1 MAEKKISEL
10 ETATLPE
17 MVSAGGYVPVAQAGV
32 ATFKVPASDFAG
44 GGSLFWVTPGTT
56 TVEDLEAAI
65 ADGLIP
71 VCHGS
76 ADVQGSIGSA
86 TYVYGYKKNG
96 YHYFISWTWETNTDG
111 KYVPTMFW
119 MSFRR
124 SNGAWAAGYDYIQLE
139 LTAGDGIKISDNGE
153 ISVKLGTGLDFE
165 ENGGVKVISLDT
177 EAVEVVEAVQKLE
190 KDIDT
195 KLTTNMNM
203 AEIDEIYDFA
213 DSSTYSSVNGGF
225 LLAQAFTVP
234 INNCLRIDD
243 TLLGVYAKQ
252 NYGTPVILGLYEF
265 NFDGNNGTGQTL
277 WVGDTG
283 PVDISAGRN
292 EFPLKHL
299 RATEQ
304 ELLAS
309 RVYYA
314 ALYLPASR
322 TASGLLLAGAP
333 RYGATNGNINA
344 IPKFTTLS
352 DNLSVDVTDPTSS
365 IENVGPWS
373 SGYNERPEVPRFFMQ
388 IRNREGGS
396 VVPTDPFDNLASY
409 TLGTSTLSTM
419 GFQTA
424 PQSNGVL
431 FKKVIPN
438 KSVTVKKWS
447 WTDDQQNGSYGFGW
461 LVTDSTMDA
470 ITSQN
475 DVTITDVD
483 NGDGTYTHTAT
494 HATGIALSNA
504 VYWFPVHGF
513 TSNLLNSVA
522 GVYTGANTDDLRLC
536 DSGYNVQYGPSYDVN
551 TANAF
556 LQLTDS
562 DNNIWTI

>member
-1 MAEKKISEL
+1 MADKKISEL
-10 ETATLPE
+10 ETATLSDVVE
-17 MVSAGGYVPVAQAGV
+17 AGYVPVAVPNTG
-32 ATFKVPASDFAG
+32 TFKVPVSALVI
-44 GGSLFWVTPGTT
+44 GGSNFYEVVYGETTRSQIDDALTHGLTPIIKETNASGGYYFHLFSG
-56 TVEDLEAAI
+56 
-65 ADGLIP
+65 
-71 VCHGS
+71 GS
-76 ADVQGSIGSA
+76 TSNGFSFSRVLNDGSISVYFLNTQDVWTSS
-86 TYVYGYKKNG
+86 TYD
-96 YHYFISWTWETNTDG
+96 HF
-111 KYVPTMFW
+111 
-119 MSFRR
+119 
-124 SNGAWAAGYDYIQLE
+124 E
-139 LTAGDGIKISDNGE
+139 LTAGDGIDISNDGK
-153 ISVKLGTGLDFE
+153 ISVKLGTGLVFGND
-165 ENGGVKVISLDT
+165 GGVKVISLDT
-177 EAVEVVEAVQKLE
+177 ETVEVVEAVQKLE
-190 KDIDT
+190 NDIDT
-195 KLTTNMNM
+195 KLTTNMSM
-203 AEIDEIYDFA
+203 ADIDEIYDFA

-234 INNCLRIDD
+234 INNGLRIDD

-265 NFDGNNGTGQTL
+265 NFDGNNGTGQTI

-322 TASGLLLAGAP
+322 NASGLLLAGAP

-365 IENVGPWS
+365 IENVGPWG
-373 SGYNERPEVPRFFMQ
+373 SGYNEHPEIPRFFMQ

-536 DSGYNVQYGPSYDVN
+536 DSGYNVQYGTSYDVT

>member
-1 MAEKKISEL
+1 MADKKISEL
-10 ETATLPE
+10 ETATLSDVVE
-17 MVSAGGYVPVAQAGV
+17 AGYVPVAVPNTG
-32 ATFKVPASDFAG
+32 TFKVPVSALVI
-44 GGSLFWVTPGTT
+44 GGSNFYEVVYGETTRSQIDDALTHGLTPIIKETNASGGYYFHLFSG
-56 TVEDLEAAI
+56 
-65 ADGLIP
+65 
-71 VCHGS
+71 GS
-76 ADVQGSIGSA
+76 TSNGFSFSRVLNDGSISVYFLNTQDVWTSS
-86 TYVYGYKKNG
+86 TYD
-96 YHYFISWTWETNTDG
+96 HF
-111 KYVPTMFW
+111 
-119 MSFRR
+119 
-124 SNGAWAAGYDYIQLE
+124 E
-139 LTAGDGIKISDNGE
+139 LTAGDGIDISNDGK
-153 ISVKLGTGLDFE
+153 ISVKLGTGLVFGND
-165 ENGGVKVISLDT
+165 GGVKVISLDT
-177 EAVEVVEAVQKLE
+177 ETVEVVEAVQKLE
-190 KDIDT
+190 NDIDT
-195 KLTTNMNM
+195 KLTTNMSM
-203 AEIDEIYDFA
+203 ADIDEVYDFA

-234 INNCLRIDD
+234 INNGLRIDD

-265 NFDGNNGTGQTL
+265 NFDGNNGTGQTI

-322 TASGLLLAGAP
+322 NASGLLLAGAP

-373 SGYNERPEVPRFFMQ
+373 SGYNEHPEIPRFFMQ

-536 DSGYNVQYGPSYDVN
+536 DSGYNVQYGTSYDVT

>member
-1 MAEKKISEL
+1 MADKKISEL
-10 ETATLPE
+10 EAATLAD
-17 MVSAGGYVPVAQAGV
+17 VIAAGGFVPVAVPNTG
-32 ATFKVPASDFAG
+32 TLKVPVSEISPDGVRKFIARYEEGDIVWPDADDVVTAINNGERVEIVCENPVNYCTRFGLCAFKTDFVYRFLAEENG
-44 GGSLFWVTPGTT
+44 LFCSLS
-56 TVEDLEAAI
+56 LEYN
-65 ADGLIP
+65 D
-71 VCHGS
+71 
-76 ADVQGSIGSA
+76 
-86 TYVYGYKKNG
+86 
-96 YHYFISWTWETNTDG
+96 ISEMWSWDT
-111 KYVPTMFW
+111 KIVKCLQ
-119 MSFRR
+119 S
-124 SNGAWAAGYDYIQLE
+124 
-139 LTAGDGIKISDNGE
+139 GDGIQISDNGE

-165 ENGGVKVISLDT
+165 NDGGVKVISLDT

-190 KDIDT
+190 NDIDT
-195 KLTTNMNM
+195 KLTTNMSV
-203 AEIDEIYDFA
+203 ADIDEIYDFA

-234 INNCLRIDD
+234 INNGLRIDD

-283 PVDISAGRN
+283 PVTISAGRN

-299 RATEQ
+299 RSTEQ
-304 ELLAS
+304 ELLS
-309 RVYYA
+309 SCVYYA

-322 TASGLLLAGAP
+322 TMSGLLLAGCP
-333 RYGATNGNINA
+333 RYGANNGNINA

-352 DNLSVDVTDPTSS
+352 DNLSIDVTDPTSS
-365 IENVGPWS
+365 LENVGPWIS
-373 SGYNERPEVPRFFMQ
+373 NYNEHPEIPRFFMQ
-388 IRNREGGS
+388 IRNRDGGN

-438 KSVTVKKWS
+438 KSVTIKKWS

-461 LVTDSTMDA
+461 LVTDSTMAA

-504 VYWFPVHGF
+504 VCWFPVHGF

-536 DSGYNVQYGPSYDVN
+536 DSGYNVQYGTSYDVA

-562 DNNIWTI
+562 DNNVWAI

>member
-1 MAEKKISEL
+1 MADKKISEL
-10 ETATLPE
+10 ETATLSDVVE
-17 MVSAGGYVPVAQAGV
+17 AGYVPVAVPNTG
-32 ATFKVPASDFAG
+32 TFKVPVSALVI
-44 GGSLFWVTPGTT
+44 GGSNFYEVVYGETTRSQIDDALTHGLTPIIKETNASGGYYFHLFSG
-56 TVEDLEAAI
+56 
-65 ADGLIP
+65 
-71 VCHGS
+71 GS
-76 ADVQGSIGSA
+76 TSNGFSFSRVLNDGSISVYFLNTQDVWTSS
-86 TYVYGYKKNG
+86 TYD
-96 YHYFISWTWETNTDG
+96 HF
-111 KYVPTMFW
+111 
-119 MSFRR
+119 
-124 SNGAWAAGYDYIQLE
+124 E
-139 LTAGDGIKISDNGE
+139 LTAGDGIDISNDGK
-153 ISVKLGTGLDFE
+153 ISVKLGTGLVFGND
-165 ENGGVKVISLDT
+165 GGVKVISLDT
-177 EAVEVVEAVQKLE
+177 ETVEVVEAVQKLE
-190 KDIDT
+190 NDIDT
-195 KLTTNMNM
+195 KLTTNMSM
-203 AEIDEIYDFA
+203 ADIDEIYDFA

-234 INNCLRIDD
+234 INNGLRIDD

-373 SGYNERPEVPRFFMQ
+373 SGYNEHPEIPRFFMQ

-536 DSGYNVQYGPSYDVN
+536 DSGYNVQYGTSYDVT

>member
-1 MAEKKISEL
+1 MADKKISEL
-10 ETATLPE
+10 ETATLSDVVE
-17 MVSAGGYVPVAQAGV
+17 AGYVPVAVPNTG
-32 ATFKVPASDFAG
+32 TFKVPVSALVI
-44 GGSLFWVTPGTT
+44 GGSNFYEVVYGETTRSQIDDALTHGLTPIIKETNASGGYYFHLFSG
-56 TVEDLEAAI
+56 
-65 ADGLIP
+65 
-71 VCHGS
+71 GS
-76 ADVQGSIGSA
+76 TSNGFSFSRVLNDGSISVYFLNTQDVWTSS
-86 TYVYGYKKNG
+86 TYD
-96 YHYFISWTWETNTDG
+96 HF
-111 KYVPTMFW
+111 
-119 MSFRR
+119 
-124 SNGAWAAGYDYIQLE
+124 E
-139 LTAGDGIKISDNGE
+139 LTAGDGIDISNDGK
-153 ISVKLGTGLDFE
+153 ISVKLGTGLVFGND
-165 ENGGVKVISLDT
+165 GGVKVISLDT
-177 EAVEVVEAVQKLE
+177 ETVEVVEAVQKLE
-190 KDIDT
+190 NDIDT
-195 KLTTNMNM
+195 KLTTNMSM
-203 AEIDEIYDFA
+203 ADIDEIYDFA

-234 INNCLRIDD
+234 INNGLRIDD

-322 TASGLLLAGAP
+322 NASGLLLAGAP

-373 SGYNERPEVPRFFMQ
+373 SGYNEHPEIPRFFMQ

-536 DSGYNVQYGPSYDVN
+536 DSGYNVQYGTSYDVT